1 MRGSFSGGTPRPS
14 ALCPQ
19 SYRGQFYRDHRHG
32 VGTYVWPDGSSFT
45 GMFYLSHR
53 EGYGTMYTK
62 ATLFQVRGPV
72 GARCAPA
79 RRGGARAPAGAGPAG
94 EQVRGRGRHA
104 CCQLDENDV

>member
-1 MRGSFSGGTPRPS
+1 M
-14 ALCPQ
+14 
-19 SYRGQFYRDHRHG
+19 
-32 VGTYVWPDGSSFT
+32 GTYVWPDGSSFT

-72 GARCAPA
+72 GALLQ
-79 RRGGARAPAGAGPAG
+79 GGAGPALLQGGAGPAG